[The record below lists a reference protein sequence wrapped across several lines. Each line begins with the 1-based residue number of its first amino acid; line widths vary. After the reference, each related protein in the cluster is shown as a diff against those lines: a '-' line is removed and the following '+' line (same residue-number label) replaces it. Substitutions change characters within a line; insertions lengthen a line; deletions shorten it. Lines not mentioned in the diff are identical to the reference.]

1 MESMVNQTNLFSG
14 IYKNKKVL
22 ITGHTGF
29 KGSWLALWL
38 HQLGA
43 QVAGYSA
50 YLPSAPCNFQ
60 VLNLE
65 SHIKHY
71 ENDTRD
77 LGALRRAIM
86 EFQPEIVFHLA
97 AQPLV
102 KKSYKEPRLTFESN
116 LMGAVNL
123 LECLKDAPCVRAV
136 VVITSDKSYRNKEW
150 VWGYR
155 EDDELGGDDP
165 YSASKACVEIAC
177 RCYQA
182 SFFKNNPGLNIAT
195 TRAGNVIG
203 GGDWAEDRIV
213 PDCIRALSRNTAIV
227 VRSPHAT
234 RPWQHVLEPLS
245 GYLWLGRQLLVE
257 PQAHAGHAYNFGPD
271 SKVIQPV
278 TEMVKEI
285 IKQWGEGNVQL
296 ENNNE
301 NQKEC
306 TLLKLNCDKALHKLN
321 WRAILNFEETIKLT
335 VDWYR
340 RYYFGGV
347 NMFDFSNSQIEY
359 YTSKATDENIAW
371 VK

>member
-1 MESMVNQTNLFSG
+1 MESMVNQTSLFSG
-14 IYKNKKVL
+14 VYQNKKVL

-60 VLNLE
+60 VLDLQNC
-65 SHIKHY
+65 IKHY

-86 EFQPEIVFHLA
+86 EFQPEIIFHLA
-97 AQPLV
+97 AQPIV
-102 KKSYKEPRLTFESN
+102 KRSYLEPRLTFESN

-123 LECLKDAPCVRAV
+123 LECLKDAPCVKAV

-150 VWGYR
+150 AWGYR

-177 RCYQA
+177 RCYQS
-182 SFFKNNPGLNIAT
+182 SFFKTNPNLNIAT

-203 GGDWAEDRIV
+203 GGDWAADRIV

-227 VRSPHAT
+227 IRSPHAT

-257 PQAHAGHAYNFGPD
+257 PQVHDGQAYNFGPG
-271 SKVIQPV
+271 SKGIQPV
-278 TEMVKEI
+278 SEMVKEVV
-285 IKQWGEGNVQL
+285 KHWGEGNVQL
-296 ENNNE
+296 ENNDN

-306 TLLKLNCDKALHKLN
+306 TLLKLNCDKALHKLH
-321 WRAILNFEETIKLT
+321 WRAILNIRLKKSAAGHI
-335 VDWYR
+335 R
-340 RYYFGGV
+340 
-347 NMFDFSNSQIEY
+347 
-359 YTSKATDENIAW
+359 
-371 VK
+371 